1 MRLFLYISISFYF
14 FISLLF
20 AEETR
25 QVDKHEHGVG
35 ELNIA
40 IQSNTMVLEFMIPG
54 ADIVGFEYEA
64 KSEQDK
70 ATVNAALTK
79 FDDYNNIFII
89 PINSKCLL
97 VSSKININQED
108 DHDDHDDHE
117 EQDGQDDH
125 DDHDEHQEEAHNEF
139 YAKYTFECG
148 DIKSLDL
155 LEFPYFETFSN
166 YGELEVQFVS
176 EIGSTSFEVEAD
188 SPIINIEGKI

>member
-1 MRLFLYISISFYF
+1 MNKYILGLV
-14 FISLLF
+14 LLF
-20 AEETR
+20 
-25 QVDKHEHGVG
+25 
-35 ELNIA
+35 
-40 IQSNTMVLEFMIPG
+40 SIPS
-54 ADIVGFEYEA
+54 AFA
-64 KSEQDK
+64 A
-70 ATVNAALTK
+70 AT
-79 FDDYNNIFII
+79 DDNE
-89 PINSKCLL
+89 
-97 VSSKININQED
+97 ININQE
-108 DHDDHDDHE
+108 
-117 EQDGQDDH
+117 